1 MEKLEKTLRCQID
14 DYTTDDGSK
23 DQSQMRALKA
33 KQEQFNSVLAQVVA
47 KYKQQAEEIKVRLQ
61 QHIGMN
67 NRQHS
72 QIIDSA
78 TPINE
83 PNQ

>member
-1 MEKLEKTLRCQID
+1 M
-14 DYTTDDGSK
+14 
-23 DQSQMRALKA
+23 
-33 KQEQFNSVLAQVVA
+33 LAQVVA

>member
-1 MEKLEKTLRCQID
+1 
-14 DYTTDDGSK
+14 
-23 DQSQMRALKA
+23 MRALKA

-47 KYKQQAEEIKVRLQ
+47 KYKQQAEEIKIRLQ